1 MQHPTDV
8 WRRAAAAATTAVRGG
23 RTRRDACA
31 RGAAGAVS
39 LPCGRNRSV
48 KSPQTV
54 AGSRAS
60 PPSRRTH
67 NLIIVGKPD
76 NPEFT
81 HSMLAA
87 CMMNLAGRARAVLK
101 LPQVLKNADSDA
113 PSVTLVARGRAAPSA
128 QLQ

>member
-1 MQHPTDV
+1 MKV
-8 WRRAAAAATTAVRGG
+8 
-23 RTRRDACA
+23 C
-31 RGAAGAVS
+31 
-39 LPCGRNRSV
+39 
-48 KSPQTV
+48 
-54 AGSRAS
+54 
-60 PPSRRTH
+60 H

-87 CMMNLAGRARAVLK
+87 CMNLAGRARCIEIAAGAE
-101 LPQVLKNADSDA
+101 NADSDA